1 MTVRRSRRFALS
13 VLVCSG
19 IPRWT
24 AAAPARPS
32 GTSGTSGT
40 SAVEEA
46 LDPAL
51 EARLLAL
58 DAQAVCDQDV
68 REVLG
73 HVPAPRIIAL
83 HGSVPITTM
92 APFAEFLIAM
102 GYPAERL
109 RNPLDGRLT
118 YSSFGDSRQLAGAV
132 AWHYEREGLMPL
144 IIGHSQGGMLALKVS
159 QDLAGAS
166 GQALPVWDPTRG
178 SAEARTIRDP
188 RTGLEHPVVG
198 LKLPFVAALATGS
211 VMRVLLGQWDMLAR
225 LRSVPDSVEEF
236 AVTSSPGIRSA
247 GTGPDAARDNP
258 YRPTGHARVRNVM
271 CVRVW
276 ACHAAARV
284 HRPRTRRPDTGSPVD
299 PHSQLAVPPAIADA
313 DLRNIVHAADI
324 WFSVRRA
331 GACRPSRWPAPGAL
345 CGRGPS
351 RPWVRGCD
359 SICSSA

>member
-178 SAEARTIRDP
+178 SAEARSTIRDP

-236 AVTSSPGIRSA
+236 AGYFIAWDPIA

-258 YRPTGHARVRNVM
+258 YRPTGSARVRNVM
-271 CVRVW
+271 LPSGYGHVTLPL
-276 ACHAAARV
+276 AV
-284 HRPRTRRPDTGSPVD
+284 HLASNPVTRDWISLFDPR
-299 PHSQLAVPPAIADA
+299 SQPAVPPAIADA

-324 WFSVRRA
+324 WFSVKKSWCLQAQQVARARRPVQQ
-331 GACRPSRWPAPGAL
+331 GS
-345 CGRGPS
+345 
-351 RPWVRGCD
+351 
-359 SICSSA
+359 

>member
-1 MTVRRSRRFALS
+1 MTVHRSRRLAMSALLFFGS
-13 VLVCSG
+13 TG
-19 IPRWT
+19 W
-24 AAAPARPS
+24 AAAAWAQPS
-32 GTSGTSGT
+32 RAPGA
-40 SAVEEA
+40 AVGQDA
-46 LDPAL
+46 LDPAI

-58 DAQAVCDQDV
+58 DAQAISEQEV
-68 REVLG
+68 REVLA

-109 RNPLDGRLT
+109 RNPSDGRLS
-118 YSSFGDSRQLAGAV
+118 YSSFGDSRQLAGAI

-144 IIGHSQGGMLALKVS
+144 VIGHSQGGMLALKVS

-178 SAEARTIRDP
+178 SAEARSTIRNP

-225 LRSVPDSVEEF
+225 LRSVPDSVDEF
-236 AVTSSPGIRSA
+236 AGYFIAWDPIA

-258 YRPTGHARVRNVM
+258 YRPTGSARVRNVM
-271 CVRVW
+271 LPSGYGHVTLPL
-276 ACHAAARV
+276 AV
-284 HRPRTRRPDTGSPVD
+284 HLASNPVTRDWISRFDPR
-299 PHSQLAVPPAIADA
+299 SQPAVPPAIADA

-324 WFSVRRA
+324 WFSVKKSWCLQAQQLVRARRPLHQA
-331 GACRPSRWPAPGAL
+331 S
-345 CGRGPS
+345 
-351 RPWVRGCD
+351 
-359 SICSSA
+359 